1 MMRTEEAVSVD
12 QTLYV
17 HLLGGFSLYYGDN
30 PVSFKRG
37 VTTKSM
43 QLLQILLHSGEK
55 GRVDPQSGVPE
66 GMSL

>member
-37 VTTKSM
+37 VTNEINAASSDTASFW
-43 QLLQILLHSGEK
+43 
-55 GRVDPQSGVPE
+55 
-66 GMSL
+66 